1 MSSKTYPAIGL
12 DTVRITVED
21 LCGVPAWGDAAQC
34 VSDGFVS
41 VAITANYT
49 DIAEKRGTNG
59 RGKTCARRPA
69 SATFDDLT
77 GVVTFCGMQ
86 PEVYSRM
93 TGAPMVVSAQTG
105 EVIGFD
111 DDVSVDLLQV
121 RFGLEGWADAYDVA
135 DCGDDDAVPF
145 WYHVWPSF
153 YGGRA
158 GDYTLEDA
166 LVNFTVTDL
175 HTAGGAG
182 WGIGPYLVTRDADG
196 DPSALVDALTKN
208 KHGRRF
214 VTTVPPPEVTDGFV
228 PLDDPDTADATG
240 ATAGSPGTWDGVRP
254 FDFAAASA
262 TGAYSATPSTAWTTG
277 QYVVLGDGTYA
288 HWAGSTTK
296 WVAGKAS

>member
-1 MSSKTYPAIGL
+1 MSSKSYPAIGL

-21 LCGVPAWGDAAQC
+21 LCGVPDWGDDVQC

-49 DIAEKRGTNG
+49 DIAEKRQNNG
-59 RGKTCARRPA
+59 RGKVCVRRPA

-77 GVVTFCGMQ
+77 AVVTFCGMQ

-93 TGAPMVVSAQTG
+93 TGAPMVVSAETG

-111 DDVSVDLLQV
+111 DDTSVDLLAI
-121 RFGLEGWADAYDVA
+121 RFGMEGWADAYDTA
-135 DCGDDDAVPF
+135 DCGDDDLVPY
-145 WYHVWPSF
+145 WYHCWPSF
-153 YGGRA
+153 FGGRA

-182 WGIGPYLVTRDADG
+182 WGIGPYNVTRDADG
-196 DPSALVDALTKN
+196 DPSPLLDALTKA

-214 VTTVPPPEVTDGFV
+214 VTTVAPPEVTAGFL
-228 PLDDPDTADATG
+228 PLDDPDDVDATT
-240 ATAGSPGTWDGVRP
+240 ATAGSPGHFNGVRP
-254 FDFAAASA
+254 LHLADMSGVTASP
-262 TGAYSATPSTAWTTG
+262 TTTWTTG
-277 QYVVLGDGTYA
+277 QHVVLGDGTKA
-288 HWAGSTTK
+288 HWTAGSPGA
-296 WVAGKAS
+296 WAAGAAS